1 MCLFVTPGP
10 LGTDTR
16 RSSFAS
22 AFERDPRRRLLSEP
36 EEWGTPM
43 QLRLQTSARN
53 EHANT
58 ATTAAAALEPP
69 RTQVD
74 GKRRMTPGEIEM
86 SRLMFKDAL
95 DYSQVWVHRE
105 EFLPFGL
112 QPDDCAMTPNGEMY
126 FNPNRFKED
135 FSKEPAGQKW
145 WFMHEMTH
153 VWQHQLGYWVML
165 RGAIR
170 IGLSYEYELKT
181 GRNLSDYNMEAQ
193 GNILADYFVLKHL
206 NEPGESAQPNH
217 IKDIPLYEEVLSEF
231 LKNPANRANLP

>member
-16 RSSFAS
+16 RSAFAS
-22 AFERDPRRRLLSEP
+22 SSEWDSRQRLLSETD
-36 EEWGTPM
+36 EWGAPM
-43 QLRLQTSARN
+43 QLRLQTVQRIQPAS
-53 EHANT
+53 T
-58 ATTAAAALEPP
+58 AGIPAGLERPK
-69 RTQVD
+69 TLVD

-86 SRLMFKDAL
+86 SRLIFKDSL
-95 DYSQVWVHRE
+95 DYGQVWVHRE

-126 FNPNRFKED
+126 FNPDRFKED
-135 FSKEPAGQKW
+135 FSKEKAGLKW
-145 WFMHEMTH
+145 WFMHEMVH

-165 RGAIR
+165 RGAFR

-181 GRNLSDYNMEAQ
+181 GRKLSDFNMEAQ

-206 NEPGESAQPNH
+206 DEPGESAQPNH
-217 IKDIPLYEEVLSEF
+217 IKDIALYEEVLSDF
-231 LKNPANRANLP
+231 FKNPADRANLP